1 MSNLTVTSNRIV
13 SMSVEDVEKVGAI
26 QNEVLKLEQVKM
38 ATDHILHGGMYART
52 IMIPA
57 GVILTGAL
65 IKVATVLIV
74 SGDALVYREGKAHE
88 IVGYNVIAASKHRK
102 MAFVARSDTYL
113 TMIFP
118 SKADSIAQAE
128 EEFTDEA
135 HILFSRAN
143 DALNNI
149 TITGE

>member
-1 MSNLTVTSNRIV
+1 MSNLTVTSNRIA
-13 SMSVEDVEKVGAI
+13 SMSAEDVEKVGAI
-26 QNEVLKLEQVKM
+26 QNEVLKMEQVKM
-38 ATDHILHGGMYART
+38 DTDHILHGGMYART

-88 IVGYNVIAASKHRK
+88 IVGYNVLAASKHRI
-102 MAFVARSDTYL
+102 MAFVARTDTYL

-135 HILFSRAN
+135 HLLFSRNA
-143 DALNNI
+143 DAVNNI